1 MNITCSSAIIIN
13 APEYFQDEAF
23 LEWLN
28 NGNSKLTS
36 HVQGHELSEE
46 SERALNAAGLEDEEF
61 GAHKETLSRIVGT
74 LGPNEATVIQMRSKT
89 KSSRWRL
96 HLSLFPG
103 HWAMEVIVLANMRHR
118 RQLYLECGLLLPGL
132 ACPLSW
138 LCLPCKH
145 QRVDGRSRRNHV
157 EPSFAAQSSKHR
169 AEGAQ

>member
-89 KSSRWRL
+89 KSLAVASPPVLIPRALGDGSNCPCQHAASTPTLPRVRA
-96 HLSLFPG
+96 SSS
-103 HWAMEVIVLANMRHR
+103 WA
-118 RQLYLECGLLLPGL
+118 
-132 ACPLSW
+132 
-138 LCLPCKH
+138 CLPA
-145 QRVDGRSRRNHV
+145 VV
-157 EPSFAAQSSKHR
+157 ALPAL
-169 AEGAQ
+169 